1 MFSNF
6 SYSIYTAALVW
17 NSREHAR
24 EVLQNKKKGMYFFTK
39 DATCQNRLSD
49 IHLAKNGGR
58 AGSEELFMTCIS
70 HGAQTVGM

>member
-1 MFSNF
+1 
-6 SYSIYTAALVW
+6 
-17 NSREHAR
+17 
-24 EVLQNKKKGMYFFTK
+24 MYFFTK

-70 HGAQTVGM
+70 HGAQNSWDITSIYDCE